1 MSIADEWVRA
11 FARQADADFRAW
23 ELYDVYPE
31 AVAAEC
37 HRMHFLQ
44 MACEKLCKACVL
56 DAQIVTLD
64 KVQTSHGF
72 VKSQLSTILKQEL
85 SYKREKS
92 AQIKTVMQ
100 HFKRFAQEIEV
111 LNPSMDSKHRPDNC
125 EYPWE
130 SNGRV
135 LSPLDHTF
143 YLSNLMI
150 EPSGINFL
158 KSVRSAINRI
168 LASLAD

>member
-111 LNPSMDSKHRPDNC
+111 LNARAI
-125 EYPWE
+125 
-130 SNGRV
+130 
-135 LSPLDHTF
+135 TAAAA
-143 YLSNLMI
+143 
-150 EPSGINFL
+150 
-158 KSVRSAINRI
+158 VRSSE
-168 LASLAD
+168 ASTTLTGDTTAELVLVSKVGCKQDLPRVNYAAWRGF